1 MIIFDK
7 IFIMKQVIIFI
18 RKSTLIQEYS
28 HQENLLF
35 DVCKKNNWEV
45 IDVIRETISGT
56 KKNEDRE
63 GIKQL
68 KNLVLQKKPEIV
80 VCWEISRISRTSLG
94 FHQLLSFLTE
104 NKVSLYIQNL
114 NLHTL
119 DDSGKENHITGLIL
133 SLMAEIAKMETHT
146 LKTRV
151 KVALQNL
158 KDKGVVLGRPKNTG
172 DSKEKTL
179 KKYPEV
185 IKYLKMGLSIR
196 EVSRITDVSVNTTLK
211 VSQLIRC
218 VTESVTTYPN

>member
-1 MIIFDK
+1 
-7 IFIMKQVIIFI
+7 MKKVIHFI
-18 RKSTLIQEYS
+18 RKSTISQEID
-28 HQENLLF
+28 HKENLLNENSKQNGWI
-35 DVCKKNNWEV
+35 VVE
-45 IDVIRETISGT
+45 VIRETISGT

-63 GIKQL
+63 GITQL
-68 KNLVLQKKPEIV
+68 KNVVLQKKPQVV

-94 FHQLLSFLTE
+94 FHQLLSFLTD
-104 NKVSLYIQNL
+104 NNVSLYIQNL

-172 DSKEKTL
+172 DSKEKTI

-185 IKYLKMGLSIR
+185 IKYLEKGLSIR
-196 EVSRITDVSVNTTLK
+196 EVSRLTNVSVNTTLK
-211 VSQLIRC
+211 VSQLIRQKIEYKM
-218 VTESVTTYPN
+218 V

>member
-1 MIIFDK
+1 MSIFDK
-7 IFIMKQVIIFI
+7 IFIMKQVVIFI
-18 RKSTLIQEYS
+18 RKSTILQEYN
-28 HQENLLF
+28 HQENLLI
-35 DVCKKNNWEV
+35 DVCKKNDWEIV
-45 IDVIRETISGT
+45 EIIRETISGT
-56 KKNEDRE
+56 KKNEERE
-63 GIKQL
+63 GITRL
-68 KNLVLQKKPEIV
+68 KNVVLQRKPQIV

-104 NKVSLYIQNL
+104 NKVSLFIQNL

-119 DDSGKENHITGLIL
+119 DETGKENHITGLIL

-172 DSKEKTL
+172 DSKEKTI

-185 IKYLKMGLSIR
+185 IKYLEKGLSIR
-196 EVSRITDVSVNTTLK
+196 EVSRMTNVSINTTLK
-211 VSQLIRC
+211 VSQLIR
-218 VTESVTTYPN
+218 V

>member
-1 MIIFDK
+1 MNTFDK

-28 HQENLLF
+28 HQENLLI
-35 DVCKKNNWEV
+35 DVCKKNNYEI
-45 IDVIRETISGT
+45 IDIIRETISGT

-63 GIKQL
+63 GIQQL
-68 KNLVLQKKPEIV
+68 KNLVLQKKPQVV

-104 NKVSLYIQNL
+104 NNVSLYIQNL

-119 DDSGKENHITGLIL
+119 DDTGKENHITGLIL

-158 KDKGVVLGRPKNTG
+158 KNKGVVLGRPKNTG
-172 DSKEKTL
+172 DTKEKTI

-185 IKYLKMGLSIR
+185 IKYLEKGLSIR
-196 EVSRITDVSVNTTLK
+196 EVSRMTNVSVNTTLK
-211 VSQLIRC
+211 VSQLIK
-218 VTESVTTYPN
+218 

>member
-1 MIIFDK
+1 
-7 IFIMKQVIIFI
+7 MKKVVLYI
-18 RKSTLIQEYS
+18 RKSTLIQEYE
-28 HQENLLF
+28 HQENLLI
-35 DVCKKNNWEV
+35 DVCKKNSWEI
-45 IDVIRETISGT
+45 IDTIRETISGT

-63 GIKQL
+63 GITQL
-68 KNLVLQKKPEIV
+68 KNVVLHKKPQIV

-104 NKVSLYIQNL
+104 NRVSLFIQNL

-119 DDSGKENHITGLIL
+119 DETGKENHITGLIL

-172 DSKEKTL
+172 DSKEKTI

-185 IKYLKMGLSIR
+185 IKYLQMGLSIR
-196 EVSRITDVSVNTTLK
+196 EVSRMTNVSINTTLK
-211 VSQLIRC
+211 VSQLIRM
-218 VTESVTTYPN
+218 

>member
-1 MIIFDK
+1 
-7 IFIMKQVIIFI
+7 MKQVVLFI
-18 RKSTLIQEYS
+18 RKSLVCQEYD
-28 HQENLLF
+28 HQENLLIG
-35 DVCKKNNWEV
+35 VCKKNDWEV
-45 IDVIRETISGT
+45 IDIIRETISGT

-63 GIKQL
+63 GITRL
-68 KNLVLQKKPEIV
+68 KNVVLQKKPQIV

-119 DDSGKENHITGLIL
+119 DELGKENHITGLIL

-151 KVALQNL
+151 RVALQNL
-158 KDKGVVLGRPKNTG
+158 KDKGIVLGRPKNTG

-179 KKYPEV
+179 NKYPEV
-185 IKYLKMGLSIR
+185 IKYLEKGLSIR
-196 EVSRITDVSVNTTLK
+196 EVSRMTKTSVNTTLK
-211 VSQLIRC
+211 VSQLLR
-218 VTESVTTYPN
+218 V

>member
-1 MIIFDK
+1 
-7 IFIMKQVIIFI
+7 MKKVILYI
-18 RKSTLIQEYS
+18 RKSTLIQEYE
-28 HQENLLF
+28 HQENLLI
-35 DVCKKNNWEV
+35 DVCKKNDWEI
-45 IDVIRETISGT
+45 IDTIRETISGT

-63 GIKQL
+63 GITQL
-68 KNLVLQKKPEIV
+68 KNVVLQKKPQVV

-119 DDSGKENHITGLIL
+119 DDSGSENHITGLIL

-172 DSKEKTL
+172 DSKEKTI

-185 IKYLKMGLSIR
+185 IKYLEKGLSIR
-196 EVSRITDVSVNTTLK
+196 EVSRMTGVSTNTTLK
-211 VSQLIRC
+211 VSQLIR
-218 VTESVTTYPN
+218 

>member
-1 MIIFDK
+1 
-7 IFIMKQVIIFI
+7 MKKVVLYI
-18 RKSTLIQEYS
+18 RKSTLIQEYE
-28 HQENLLF
+28 HQENLLI
-35 DVCKKNNWEV
+35 DVCKKNNWEI
-45 IDVIRETISGT
+45 IDTIRETISGT

-63 GIKQL
+63 GITQL
-68 KNLVLQKKPEIV
+68 KNVVLHKKPQIV

-104 NKVSLYIQNL
+104 NRVSLFIQNL

-119 DDSGKENHITGLIL
+119 DETGKENHITGLIL

-158 KDKGVVLGRPKNTG
+158 KDKGVILGRPKNTG
-172 DSKEKTL
+172 DSKEKTI

-185 IKYLKMGLSIR
+185 IKYLQMGLSIR
-196 EVSRITDVSVNTTLK
+196 EVSRMTNVSINTTLK
-211 VSQLIRC
+211 VSQLIR
-218 VTESVTTYPN
+218 V